1 MNRSILRNAFDLA
14 GPAPPKRR
22 AAGVA
27 MALVLT
33 GAAALSIAGCK
44 KAPPPSPTA
53 DANANATATAGAKG
67 PIPAHFAKV
76 EQRKLPRALEVSGTL
91 DPDERSE
98 VASPGSGTVIAV
110 KVDVGSRVK
119 KGDVLVELDGRESS
133 LRLQSANATTAQQL
147 ARLGIKA
154 GEKYDPANVPDVR
167 AAKEARDLAE
177 IDAKRMKDLFER
189 GAVSQQQL
197 DQAKS
202 NYERANAQFDAA
214 KNGADQSW
222 AALLSA
228 QAQAGLSSKAVGDAN
243 IRAPFDGS
251 ITEKRVSAG
260 EFANVG
266 RVVVVL
272 VNDDPLRLRFDVP
285 EADSGSIK
293 VGRPVELTVAAH
305 PNKVFKAEIKRVSA
319 SINARN
325 RTLPVEAEIA
335 NPNSELKAGFFAKA
349 RIALE
354 GEPTEALL
362 VPRTAI
368 GVTGNANRVFVKVA
382 DRVAER
388 LVTTGREVDGM
399 VEIRGQITPT
409 DEVATEALDQLSDGA
424 QVAAR

>member
-1 MNRSILRNAFDLA
+1 MNRSTLRNEIDLA
-14 GPAPPKRR
+14 GLAPLQRR
-22 AAGVA
+22 AAGL
-27 MALVLT
+27 ALALALT
-33 GAAALSIAGCK
+33 SASALCIAGCK
-44 KAPPPSPTA
+44 KEAPPSPTA
-53 DANANATATAGAKG
+53 DANATATAGAKG

-98 VASPGSGTVIAV
+98 VASPGSGTVMAV

-154 GEKYDPANVPDVR
+154 GEKYDAANVPDVR

-177 IDAKRMKDLFER
+177 IDAKRMKDLFDR

-214 KNGADQSW
+214 RNGADQAW

-243 IRAPFDGS
+243 VRAPFDGS

-335 NPNSELKAGFFAKA
+335 NPSGELKAGFFAKA

-362 VPRTAI
+362 VPRAAI
-368 GVTGNANRVFVKVA
+368 GVTGNASRVFVKVA

-388 LVTTGREVDGM
+388 LVTLGREVDGM
-399 VEIRGQITPT
+399 VEVRGGQLTAT